1 MLQILI
7 EQYKAG
13 SPTQPGVYW
22 ISIKPNALSKLFFEQ
37 NGVKISHGFI
47 KRELKVL
54 GYRYRKISKNIAT
67 GIYAQ
72 RDAQFQIIFEILL
85 AMSLESPILSI
96 DCKKKERLRILYREG
111 KSYCIGQKEAY
122 DHDYSYLGEGRIIP
136 HGIYDLQQNKGYM
149 SIGDSSETAAF
160 IIDNLRWYW
169 LNFGIHQYPK
179 AKNMLLFCDAGGG
192 NSYRHHA
199 FKKEL
204 QTLAAE
210 IGLIINVVHYP
221 PYASKWNVIEH
232 RLFCH
237 VHAAMSG
244 EMFDSYERVKTIIE
258 STTTTTGLIV
268 IARLNLG
275 EYKTKLKTDKNMVDE
290 NRIIFH
296 QIIPQLNYRIFP

>member
-1 MLQILI
+1 
-7 EQYKAG
+7 
-13 SPTQPGVYW
+13 
-22 ISIKPNALSKLFFEQ
+22 
-37 NGVKISHGFI
+37 
-47 KRELKVL
+47 
-54 GYRYRKISKNIAT
+54 
-67 GIYAQ
+67 
-72 RDAQFQIIFEILL
+72 
-85 AMSLESPILSI
+85 
-96 DCKKKERLRILYREG
+96 
-111 KSYCIGQKEAY
+111 
-122 DHDYSYLGEGRIIP
+122 
-136 HGIYDLQQNKGYM
+136 
-149 SIGDSSETAAF
+149 
-160 IIDNLRWYW
+160 
-169 LNFGIHQYPK
+169 
-179 AKNMLLFCDAGGG
+179 MLLFCDAGGG
-192 NSYRHHA
+192 NAYRHHA

-275 EYKTKLKTDKNMVDE
+275 EYKTKLKTDKKMVDE